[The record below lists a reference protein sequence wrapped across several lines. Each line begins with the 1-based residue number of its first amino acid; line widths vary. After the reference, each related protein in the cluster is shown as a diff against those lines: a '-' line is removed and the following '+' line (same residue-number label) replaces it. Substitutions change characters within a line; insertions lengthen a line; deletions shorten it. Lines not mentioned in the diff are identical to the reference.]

1 MTKTDAV
8 ANSKAIAVR
17 NQLSILQFRKQV
29 YFVVEGKLFKNSARK
44 IIGKFSDILVTF
56 VILSHFS
63 ELMVHFYCPHFQLIE
78 KVSNFYAEFGYYLK
92 LCYHSFDV
100 K

>member
-1 MTKTDAV
+1 MTKTYDV
-8 ANSKAIAVR
+8 ANSKAITVR
-17 NQLSILQFRKQV
+17 NQLSILQFL
-29 YFVVEGKLFKNSARK
+29 FCGGGKIRFENSARK
-44 IIGKFSDILVTF
+44 NIGKFSDILVTF

-78 KVSNFYAEFGYYLK
+78 KVSNFSAEFGYYLK

>member
-8 ANSKAIAVR
+8 ANSKAITVR
-17 NQLSILQFRKQV
+17 NQLSILQF
-29 YFVVEGKLFKNSARK
+29 VVEEKLFKNSARK

-78 KVSNFYAEFGYYLK
+78 KVSNFSAEFGYYLK